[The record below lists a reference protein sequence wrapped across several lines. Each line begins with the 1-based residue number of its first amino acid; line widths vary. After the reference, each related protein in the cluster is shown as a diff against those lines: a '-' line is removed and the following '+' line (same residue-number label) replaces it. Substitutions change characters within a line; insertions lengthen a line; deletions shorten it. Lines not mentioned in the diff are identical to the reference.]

1 MKYTI
6 KDFRAQFPDDKACLA
21 FLYRNRWPRGATCE
35 KCAHRKCFYP
45 IAGRK
50 AYVCSWC
57 GHQLSPTAG
66 TIFHKSPTPLTS
78 WFHAIFLF
86 ATAKNGVAAKEIE
99 RQLGV
104 TYKCAWRIAAQIRR
118 LMAED
123 GGFLG
128 GVIEADESYIGG
140 KRSGGKRGVGAP
152 GKTPVFGVVE
162 RGGRIKTKAVPNVR
176 SSTVM
181 PLLSAYAAPGS
192 MLSTDENNIY
202 NKAEAMGF
210 IHERVKHSAEEYV
223 RGAVHTQTID
233 GFWSQFKRSL
243 NGTYH
248 AVSSK
253 YLQAYLDEFCFR
265 YDHRGDLRP
274 LPETLF
280 SRAGLTS
287 LGA

>member
-6 KDFRAQFPDDKACLA
+6 KSFKAQFPDDAACLA
-21 FLYRNRWPRGATCE
+21 FLFNTRYKRAVCDCGKSR
-35 KCAHRKCFYP
+35 CFYP
-45 IAGRK
+45 RRGRK
-50 AYVCSWC
+50 TYACAWC
-57 GHQLSPTAG
+57 GHELSPTAG
-66 TIFHKSPTPLTS
+66 TIFHKSPTPLLS

-86 ATAKNGVAAKEIE
+86 STAKNGVAAKEVE

-104 TYKCAWRIAAQIRR
+104 TYKCAWRIARQIRL

-123 GGFLG
+123 SGTLG

-140 KRSGGKRGVGAP
+140 KHSGGKRGVGAE

-162 RGGRIKTKAVPNVR
+162 RGGRIKTRTIQKAR

-181 PLLSAYAAPGS
+181 PLLSAMAAPGS
-192 MLSTDENNIY
+192 ILSTDESGIY
-202 NKAEAMGF
+202 NKAEGMGF
-210 IHERVKHSAEEYV
+210 IHERVKHSAKQYV

-248 AVSSK
+248 SVSPK
-253 YLQAYLDEFCFR
+253 HLQTYLDEFCFR
-265 YDHRGDLRP
+265 YSHRGDPSP
-274 LPETLF
+274 LPATLF
-280 SRAGLTS
+280 SRAAGPLFATV
-287 LGA
+287 